1 MSWSSKKFFGFL
13 TGAAV
18 AGSVLVGCAG
28 DVTIPIDSGTPVI
41 PASGGVLQDRAT
53 ANESRAAQP
62 NPQQVQVTRESDG
75 AVVSAVLPSETPLTA
90 GEQVALFG
98 TGQPV
103 LDGMRPTGG
112 SGGEFGSGEIVI
124 YMLSNS
130 QPHRTGVF
138 LNENGALSDR
148 LICPNG
154 DFRVS
159 VNGPLAIVR
168 GGNRLDIRSFIMQ
181 IAVRNGR
188 ASVPTSINGELP
200 VNGGSSFPLH
210 LNATFPTQFANG
222 FATLQVTHDNGL
234 LRQTRRIAADGTVQ
248 FRDIVFGEN
257 SVIPA
262 TGVNTVEFIYTDTNP
277 NND

>member
-1 MSWSSKKFFGFL
+1 
-13 TGAAV
+13 
-18 AGSVLVGCAG
+18 
-28 DVTIPIDSGTPVI
+28 
-41 PASGGVLQDRAT
+41 
-53 ANESRAAQP
+53 
-62 NPQQVQVTRESDG
+62 
-75 AVVSAVLPSETPLTA
+75 LPSETPLTA

-124 YMLSNS
+124 YMLTNS

-159 VNGPLAIVR
+159 VNGPLAVVR

-188 ASVPTSINGELP
+188 ASVPTSLSGELP

-210 LNATFPTQFANG
+210 LNATFHSQFANG

-234 LRQTRRIAADGTVQ
+234 LRQTRRIPADGTVQ

-257 SVIPA
+257 SVIPT